1 MPEKTPGR
9 LRFSQVLHFTTSH
22 HFCIYDCLFQDHWEE
37 GGQDLVKIHQF
48 SYSVYRAFLKYL
60 YTDEVDLPPEDAI
73 GLLDLANS
81 YCEQV
86 GYNSIIAYLSK
97 GKPQQKC
104 TQFLLAT
111 CFGAG
116 SLEAI

>member
-9 LRFSQVLHFTTSH
+9 VRFSQVLYFTTNH
-22 HFCIYDCLFQDHWEE
+22 HFLYLFQDHWEE

-86 GYNSIIAYLSK
+86 GVNNSI
-97 GKPQQKC
+97 
-104 TQFLLAT
+104 
-111 CFGAG
+111 
-116 SLEAI
+116 